1 VNLYTHRFTNLNSG
15 KVMRIRIDEIPDA
28 GRFLRFHWDESR
40 LRHLLPPDDP
50 MPIALERPVEVDL
63 EIHKR
68 PDHIRVTGKIQ
79 AALQIACHRCLE
91 IYSLP
96 LEQQVDAF
104 LVKTERKEASEED
117 LELEAEELEYEFFDG
132 EVIDIDFLVAEQI
145 FLVLPLKA
153 LCAEECKGICPRC
166 GANLNVEVC
175 SCPKKEQKSP
185 FAGLRAVKLAV
196 PDRNDA

>member
-1 VNLYTHRFTNLNSG
+1 
-15 KVMRIRIDEIPDA
+15 MRIRIDEIPDA
-28 GRFLRFHWDESR
+28 GRFLCFHWDESR
-40 LRHLLPPDDP
+40 LRHFLPPDDP
-50 MPIALERPVEVDL
+50 MPIVLERPVEVDL
-63 EIHKR
+63 ELHKL
-68 PDHIRVTGKIQ
+68 PDHIRITGNIQ
-79 AALQIACHRCLE
+79 ATLQIACHRCLG

-104 LVKTERKEASEED
+104 LTEKGKDEASEED
-117 LELEAEELEYEFFDG
+117 VELDAEELEYEFFDG

-145 FLVLPLKA
+145 FLALPLKA

-175 SCPKKEQKSP
+175 NCPKKEQKSP
-185 FAGLRAVKLAV
+185 FAGLRAVKLVV